1 MSSGLKYKYMGE
13 DSIYDLIAKCEAF
26 FSQNHYA
33 EISINGYK
41 RRWNRGIIKYMV
53 DRNLEIYSPKIGA
66 EYLENCINFEKIKE
80 GTRLERVRNIRVLN
94 DMLSLGAIRKTSII
108 PITHRLDGLIGHDM
122 VKFIENFNGKR
133 RSEKTVL
140 HHRRNLSYF
149 LEFLY
154 ARDKTSTAEI
164 TESDVITY
172 TSVCR
177 NKVSAVTTLK
187 LLFNFWRQTGIVAGF
202 LADFFESFK
211 VKEKER
217 IPSFYSIDE
226 VAKIE
231 HFVNRNSP
239 IGKRDYAMVL
249 LASRLGLRSS
259 DIATLTFSE
268 LDWENNMLK
277 KRMQK
282 TGKFIELPLLA
293 EVGNAI
299 IDYLKNARPKSKSD
313 MVFLLGRS
321 PYLPLDAS
329 VVSAQINNIIK
340 RTGVD
345 IKGRHHGAHAL
356 RHSLASA
363 MLGMNTSIET
373 ISETLGHQSAE
384 TTMCY
389 LKIDIKSLKKC
400 ALQVPSVPDSFY
412 RQRGGAFY
420 EKI

>member
-1 MSSGLKYKYMGE
+1 MEEYK
-13 DSIYDLIAKCEAF
+13 IYHLIASCEAF
-26 FSQNHYA
+26 FRQNRYA

-41 RRWNRGIIKYMV
+41 RRWNRGIIKYMAE
-53 DRNLEIYSPKIGA
+53 RSLEKYSPKIGA
-66 EYLENCINFEKIKE
+66 EYLENWVNLEEIKE
-80 GTRLERVRNIRVLN
+80 GTRLERVRDIRILN
-94 DMLSLGAIRKTSII
+94 DMLTLGTIRRTSII
-108 PITHRLDGLIGHDM
+108 PIIYRLDGQIGNDM
-122 VKFIENFNGKR
+122 IKFLEDFKSKR

-154 ARDKTSTAEI
+154 AKNKTSTAEV
-164 TESDVITY
+164 TESDVISY

-187 LLFNFWRQTGIVAGF
+187 LLFNFWEQTGIVVESF
-202 LADFFESFK
+202 IDFFTSFK
-211 VKEKER
+211 IKEKER
-217 IPSFYSIDE
+217 IPSFYTTDE

-231 HFVNRNSP
+231 HSVNRNSP

-268 LDWENNMLK
+268 LDWANNMLK

-313 MVFLLGRS
+313 MVFILGRS
-321 PYLPLDAS
+321 PYSPLDAG

-340 RTGVD
+340 RAGVD
-345 IKGRHHGAHAL
+345 VKDRHHGAHAL

-373 ISETLGHQSAE
+373 ISETLGHQSTE

-389 LKIDIKSLKKC
+389 LKIDVESLKKC
-400 ALQVPSVPDSFY
+400 ALQVPSIPDSFY
-412 RQRGGAFY
+412 LQRGGSFY

>member
-1 MSSGLKYKYMGE
+1 MKNTHLK
-13 DSIYDLIAKCEAF
+13 L
-26 FSQNHYA
+26 
-33 EISINGYK
+33 
-41 RRWNRGIIKYMV
+41 
-53 DRNLEIYSPKIGA
+53 A
-66 EYLENCINFEKIKE
+66 EYLENCVNLEKIKE
-80 GTRLERVRNIRVLN
+80 GTRLERIRNIRVLN
-94 DMLSLGAIRKTSII
+94 DMLSLGTIRKTSIT

-122 VKFIENFNGKR
+122 EKFVESFNGKR

-140 HHRRNLSYF
+140 HHRRNLCYF

-172 TSVCR
+172 TSACR

-340 RTGVD
+340 RAGVD

-389 LKIDIKSLKKC
+389 LKIDIESLKKC

>member
-1 MSSGLKYKYMGE
+1 MEE
-13 DSIYDLIAKCEAF
+13 DYIYHLIARCEAF
-26 FSQNHYA
+26 FRQNRYA
-33 EISINGYK
+33 EISISGYK
-41 RRWNRGIIKYMV
+41 GRWNRGIIKYMAE
-53 DRNLEIYSPKIGA
+53 RSLEKYLPQIGA
-66 EYLENCINFEKIKE
+66 EYLESCANLEKIKE
-80 GTRLERVRNIRVLN
+80 GTRLEKVRDIRILN
-94 DMLSLGAIRKTSII
+94 NMLALGTIRKTSII
-108 PITHRLDGLIGHDM
+108 PITHRLDGQIGNDM
-122 VKFIENFNGKR
+122 VKFLEDFKSKR

-140 HHRRNLSYF
+140 HHRRNLRYF
-149 LEFLY
+149 LDFLY
-154 ARDKTSTAEI
+154 ARDKASTAEI
-164 TESDVITY
+164 TESDVIAY

-187 LLFNFWRQTGIVAGF
+187 LLFNFWEQTGIVAGYF
-202 LADFFESFK
+202 ADFFKLFK

-217 IPSFYSIDE
+217 IPSFYATDE

-231 HFVNRNSP
+231 HSVNRNSP

-313 MVFLLGRS
+313 MVFLLGKS
-321 PYLPLDAS
+321 PYSPLDAG
-329 VVSAQINNIIK
+329 VVSTQINNIIK
-340 RTGVD
+340 RAGVD
-345 IKGRHHGAHAL
+345 VKDRHHGAHAL

-373 ISETLGHQSAE
+373 ISETLGHQNTE

-389 LKIDIKSLKKC
+389 LKIDIESLKKC